1 MSSQSQNSPNNG
13 KTAAITAYITI
24 IGFIIAIF
32 MNMDDKH
39 KLASF
44 HIRQAFGTHI
54 IFYLLG
60 AVASTFSNFYI
71 PTAFYLVSLIIWI
84 YGIIA
89 AVQGEFRLIPY
100 IGVYFQKWFK
110 TIT

>member
-1 MSSQSQNSPNNG
+1 MNQAQNTSKNG
-13 KTAAITAYITI
+13 KTTAIVAYITI

-32 MNMDDKH
+32 MNMDDKD

-44 HIRQAFGTHI
+44 HIRQAFGAHI

-60 AVASTFSNFYI
+60 AVASMFSDLFI
-71 PTAFYLVSLIIWI
+71 PSAFYLVSVIIWI
-84 YGIIA
+84 YGLVA
-89 AVQGEFRLIPY
+89 AVQGEFKMIPY

-110 TIT
+110 SIT

>member
-1 MSSQSQNSPNNG
+1 MDQTQETSSKG
-13 KTAAITAYITI
+13 KTPAIVAYITI

-32 MNMDDKH
+32 MNMDDKD

-44 HIRQAFGTHI
+44 HIRQAFGAHI

-60 AVASTFSNFYI
+60 AVASTFSNLFV
-71 PTAFYLVSLIIWI
+71 PTAFYLVSVVIWLYGLIGAI
-84 YGIIA
+84 
-89 AVQGEFRLIPY
+89 QGEYKMIPY

-110 TIT
+110 SIT